1 MTPDPKLQK
10 CNTSSTLSSSVESKE
25 KVPDPTS
32 RSLIESLDAAAA
44 GWGVWF
50 YVDRH
55 QQKKLNMWIPG
66 CQGEDDALPD
76 TLPDPSPMEEEPAAI
91 SQKTTLT
98 FSPGV
103 MEEMAVVALVDED

>member
-1 MTPDPKLQK
+1 M
-10 CNTSSTLSSSVESKE
+10 S
-25 KVPDPTS
+25 
-32 RSLIESLDAAAA
+32 
-44 GWGVWF
+44 
-50 YVDRH
+50 
-55 QQKKLNMWIPG
+55 
-66 CQGEDDALPD
+66 GEDDALPD